1 MASERLE
8 EVLGILNDENSLI
21 SPHLK
26 ILTFGSGCSLFV
38 AESLLKEV
46 GVDAAEARRLQLR
59 AAIDPKRVAFSF
71 FGAARGV
78 LQVFPFEDASNH
90 PPSTTSNS
98 RQTSS

>member
-8 EVLGILNDENSLI
+8 EVIGILNKNSLL
-21 SPHLK
+21 SPHLN
-26 ILTFGSGCSLFV
+26 ILSFGSGCSLFV

-46 GVDAAEARRLQLR
+46 GVDATEARRLQLR

-90 PPSTTSNS
+90 PP
-98 RQTSS
+98 